1 MANCPHVGNPVNAA
15 AVPLQHT
22 AGNFAGMPRMVNRS
36 LWLLALAMVY
46 IVAQFIWWAVLLLR
60 REAEIAR
67 LSAMSE
73 VGEGAS
79 GDTSRTWMVLG
90 EAGVFFLLLGIVLTL
105 AFMAIRRD
113 LRLAALQRNFLL
125 AITHEL
131 RTPVASIK
139 LQLQTLSRKGLSEAD
154 ASSIRAA
161 AVAEADR
168 LAALTDKVLVATSQ
182 GEGEI
187 PLRIERIDVAALVR
201 ESIDRARQRDSDSH
215 EWRVELPNEL
225 HAHADPQALRSIVE
239 NLLENAMK
247 YAPPGAAIQVSIH
260 DSGNQWQL
268 EVADEGPGIPEIERG
283 RVFDR
288 FYRMGNEDTRSHPGT
303 GLGLFVVRRLVHR
316 HGGRVSIRDTVP
328 HGATFAATF
337 PKTL

>member
-1 MANCPHVGNPVNAA
+1 
-15 AVPLQHT
+15 
-22 AGNFAGMPRMVNRS
+22 MPRMVNRS
-36 LWLLALAMVY
+36 LWLLAIAMAY

-67 LSAMSE
+67 LTADSGVAGNAS
-73 VGEGAS
+73 GAS
-79 GDTSRTWMVLG
+79 SRTWMVLG

-139 LQLQTLSRKGLSEAD
+139 LQLQTLSRNGLSEAD

-182 GEGEI
+182 GDSEI
-187 PLRIERIDVAALVR
+187 PLRKERLDAAALVR
-201 ESIDRARQRDSDSH
+201 ETVERAQQRDSGAHHWDSDLPA
-215 EWRVELPNEL
+215 ELP
-225 HAHADPQALRSIVE
+225 AHADPQALRSIVE
-239 NLLENAMK
+239 NLLENAIK
-247 YAPPGAAIQVSIH
+247 YAPSGTAIRVSVR
-260 DSGNQWQL
+260 DSRNEWLL
-268 EVADEGPGIPEIERG
+268 EVADEGPGIPESERNG
-283 RVFDR
+283 VFER
-288 FYRMGNEDTRSHPGT
+288 FYRMGNEETRSHPGT
-303 GLGLFVVRRLVHR
+303 GLGLYVVRRLVQR

-337 PKTL
+337 PKTLK

>member
-1 MANCPHVGNPVNAA
+1 
-15 AVPLQHT
+15 
-22 AGNFAGMPRMVNRS
+22 MPRMVNRS
-36 LWLLALAMVY
+36 LWLLAVAMVY

-67 LSAMSE
+67 LTADSG
-73 VGEGAS
+73 VGGNASGAS
-79 GDTSRTWMVLG
+79 SRTWMVLG

-139 LQLQTLSRKGLSEAD
+139 LQLQTLSRKGLSDAD
-154 ASSIRAA
+154 ASRIRAA

-182 GEGEI
+182 GDSEI
-187 PLRIERIDVAALVR
+187 PLRKEQLDAVALVR
-201 ESIDRARQRDSDSH
+201 ETIERAQQRDSGAHSWDAD
-215 EWRVELPNEL
+215 LPAGL
-225 HAHADPQALRSIVE
+225 PAHADPQALRSIVE
-239 NLLENAMK
+239 NLLENAIK
-247 YAPPGAAIQVSIH
+247 YAPSGTTIRVSVR
-260 DSGNQWQL
+260 DSSSDWQL
-268 EVADEGPGIPEIERG
+268 EVADEGPGIPESERNG
-283 RVFDR
+283 VFER
-288 FYRMGNEDTRSHPGT
+288 FYRMGNEETRSHPGT
-303 GLGLFVVRRLVHR
+303 GLGLYVVRRLVQR
-316 HGGRVSIRDTVP
+316 HGGHVSIRDTVP

-337 PKTL
+337 PKTLK